1 MDGIRRYAGIDWASR
16 APCGLRHRR
25 AGRRSSGFEVEHT
38 EAGPAGARS
47 GGCKAGVD
55 GVAIERPDGPVIDAL
70 LEAGLRVVVIASRH
84 VKALR
89 TRHGLAGNKDDR
101 ADAFVLADALR
112 TDGHRLRPLQP
123 DAPETVALRATV
135 RARKDLVQTR
145 VAPRPAAGA
154 PTSTLVFPGAVGLF
168 ADLDSPIAQAF
179 LLRFPSAERAAWLSP
194 RRMAAWLA
202 AQGYCGRTHRRRAAC
217 PARGGTR
224 GADRRRGRGD
234 GRGDARPRP
243 GASPRSATRSTR
255 SRRASR
261 EQLALHPDGAIF
273 TQPAPLGPASGRR
286 PCWPR
291 SATAGSASRRP
302 SRWPASPGAAP
313 STRQSGQH
321 RAVTFRFACDKKL
334 RDALIDFA
342 EDSRFANPWAAD
354 VYRRATS
361 RGKTHPHAGR
371 ILARAWV
378 DVIWRCW
385 QDRVPYD
392 PARHRAL
399 QRVRPREG
407 GLT

>member
-1 MDGIRRYAGIDWASR
+1 MDGIRRFAGIDWAS
-16 APCGLRHRR
+16 ARHAVCVIDD
-25 AGRRSSGFEVEHT
+25 AGMATARFEVEHT
-38 EAGPAGARS
+38 AAGLRELVRRLR
-47 GGCKAGVD
+47 GVA

-70 LEAGLRVVVIASRH
+70 LESGLRVVVIASRH

-101 ADAFVLADALR
+101 SDALILADALR

-135 RARKDLVQTR
+135 RARKDLVQAR
-145 VAPRPAAGA
+145 VRLVQQLAAHLD
-154 PTSTLVFPGAVGLF
+154 LVFPGATDLF

-179 LLRFPSAERAAWLSP
+179 LVRFPSAERAAWLSP
-194 RRMAAWLA
+194 KRLAAWLA
-202 AQGYCGRTHRRRAAC
+202 AQGYCGRRTGAELHARLEAA
-217 PARGGTR
+217 PS
-224 GADRRRGRGD
+224 GRSGD
-234 GRGDARPRP
+234 GGEIMAAVTLAYVRAIGEV
-243 GASPRSATRSTR
+243 
-255 SRRASR
+255 RRQIEVLAGRIS

-273 TQPAPLGPASGRR
+273 TSL
-286 PCWPR
+286 PR
-291 SATAGSASRRP
+291 SGSVRAAGLLAEIGDCRERFPTPESLACLAGAS
-302 SRWPASPGAAP
+302 P

-334 RDALIDFA
+334 QDALIDFA
-342 EDSRFANPWAAD
+342 EDSRHGNPWAAE
-354 VYRRATS
+354 VYRRARD

-392 PARHRAL
+392 PAQHRAL
-399 QRVRPREG
+399 QRLVLAPAA
-407 GLT
+407 